1 MGAWLLCVVLLKY
14 LSSMKANTVG
24 SAGVDKEPH
33 KVVFQWQG
41 CFVTMFCKQT
51 GGDSIIYFCCLG
63 SKERINCYWFLRH
76 CSEGSECL
84 QKNWV
89 AGQPVIVQ
97 TAFENENS
105 FSCYCHKDF
114 FSFLEAVARWC
125 GCGACAIN
133 KCFLSPQ
140 KDRIQHFSQAILR
153 LINRVLCVHLHTC
166 DNLDLEVRFN
176 SVSMLTI
183 FPRTVSGCENVWQHK
198 GRKFGSC
205 LILF

>member
-114 FSFLEAVARWC
+114 FSFLEPVARWC
-125 GCGACAIN
+125 GCGACAIIN
-133 KCFLSPQ
+133 VFCLPK
-140 KDRIQHFSQAILR
+140 RIEFS
-153 LINRVLCVHLHTC
+153 T
-166 DNLDLEVRFN
+166 F
-176 SVSMLTI
+176 
-183 FPRTVSGCENVWQHK
+183 HK
-198 GRKFGSC
+198 QFWDW
-205 LILF
+205 